1 MLGKWL
7 TPVVTAFDK
16 NGNLDYKSNGNIY
29 DFLIDGG
36 VDGIVLLGS
45 TGEFFSMSMDQKKDL
60 IKFAVK
66 YINKRTK
73 VIIGSSCMTPDD
85 TIELSNFAYDVGA
98 DAVMIISPYYFA
110 LSRESIELYYDK
122 VANKCKLPIYL
133 YNFPDR
139 TGYDLTPDIILSLS
153 RKHKN
158 IIGCKDTVTQMGHT
172 REIIE
177 VMKKENPEFEVY
189 SGFDENFAHN
199 ILSGGAG
206 CIGGIS
212 NFVPET
218 CSKAVKAVND
228 RNFDKVE
235 EMQKTINGIMKIY
248 DIGTPFIPI
257 VKKAMVLR
265 KIEMEDYC
273 TEPFI
278 RANDEETEKIILL
291 LKEFDLI

>member
-122 VANKCKLPIYL
+122 VANKCKLPIESCS
-133 YNFPDR
+133 
-139 TGYDLTPDIILSLS
+139 GIKSKSLN
-153 RKHKN
+153 K
-158 IIGCKDTVTQMGHT
+158 
-172 REIIE
+172 
-177 VMKKENPEFEVY
+177 
-189 SGFDENFAHN
+189 GF
-199 ILSGGAG
+199 
-206 CIGGIS
+206 
-212 NFVPET
+212 
-218 CSKAVKAVND
+218 
-228 RNFDKVE
+228 
-235 EMQKTINGIMKIY
+235 KT
-248 DIGTPFIPI
+248 
-257 VKKAMVLR
+257 
-265 KIEMEDYC
+265 
-273 TEPFI
+273 
-278 RANDEETEKIILL
+278 LL
-291 LKEFDLI
+291 